1 MTRRDDSTLDPGD
14 LRAVEKRAH
23 ALLDRADAW
32 NRFPVPVEDILSTAR
47 VRIAPTN
54 AFDPA
59 AIMAY
64 IQGKALDTGRRM
76 KRAIS
81 KVFGLYDAEEA
92 IIHVDSNVVEAKQ
105 TFLTLHETGHHDI
118 PAHRKMFGLF
128 QDCSLTLDPRIADQ
142 FEREANNFA
151 RFLLFKGPT
160 FAKHAADCS
169 FGIKTP
175 INLAKKYG
183 ASIYAATRE
192 FARTN
197 DRPCVVFVLDR
208 LESIKGKGF
217 GAPVRRIEASPTFGA
232 QFGRITVDLITSD
245 HFLWPALPIGRRMTR
260 GVAVRITDV
269 NGVYHECMAEAFDT
283 TYNVLV
289 LVYPRRALTAKT
301 VVVPFGSTS
310 SCA

>member
-14 LRAVEKRAH
+14 LRAVEKRAR
-23 ALLDRADAW
+23 ALLDRAEAW
-32 NRFPVPVEDILSTAR
+32 NRFPVPVDDILSAAK

-59 AIMAY
+59 AILSY
-64 IQGKALDTGRRM
+64 IQGKAVDTGRQV
-76 KRAIS
+76 KQAIS

-92 IIHVDSNVVEAKQ
+92 IIHIDSSVVESKQ
-105 TFLTLHETGHHDI
+105 TFLTLHETGHHDM
-118 PAHRKMFGLF
+118 PVHRRIFRLF
-128 QDCSLTLDPRIADQ
+128 QDCSLTLDPSIADQ

-169 FGIKTP
+169 LEIKTP
-175 INLAKKYG
+175 MNLAKKYG

-197 DRPCVVFVLDR
+197 AKSCVVFVLDP
-208 LESIKGKGF
+208 LESIEGIGC
-217 GAPVRRIEASPTFGA
+217 GAPVRRIEASPTFFA
-232 QFGRITVDLITSD
+232 QFGRLTADLITSD

-260 GVAVRITDV
+260 GVSVRIADV
-269 NGVYHECMAEAFDT
+269 NGIHHECMAEAFDT
-283 TYNVLV
+283 TYYVLV
-289 LVYPRRALTAKT
+289 LVYPKRALTAKT
-301 VVVPFGSTS
+301 AIVPVRTS
-310 SCA
+310 